1 MFENLWLFKATFS
14 FGSSQKPHGAKSG
27 GWANFVSDFNQKC
40 LYSWSVMI
48 QDPCIMANF
57 RSFLRT
63 SVVKHFLIR
72 ITILYKNRL
81 IHAYVM
87 NIKFDVIVTMHR
99 C

>member
-1 MFENLWLFKATFS
+1 
-14 FGSSQKPHGAKSG
+14 
-27 GWANFVSDFNQKC
+27 
-40 LYSWSVMI
+40 
-48 QDPCIMANF
+48 MANF